1 MAHDL
6 PCFLFGALVLLPLL
20 QITGETNTTRSKIIK
35 NISSYVIE
43 RFSWL
48 TTRNWKNSKNMRR
61 AQFDNVRKLR
71 LDQPAL
77 ILLIHMYVVCV
88 CVSAFSLALL
98 TALLFGVSH
107 ARAKLLLASFSSRKG
122 GRRPKRELQSLR
134 RQIPHFSPVFIYL
147 KWYIS

>member
-1 MAHDL
+1 
-6 PCFLFGALVLLPLL
+6 
-20 QITGETNTTRSKIIK
+20 
-35 NISSYVIE
+35 
-43 RFSWL
+43 
-48 TTRNWKNSKNMRR
+48 MRR

-77 ILLIHMYVVCV
+77 IFLIHIHLSFVYACV
-88 CVSAFSLALL
+88 YAFSLALL

-134 RQIPHFSPVFIYL
+134 RQIPYFSPVFIYL
-147 KWYIS
+147 KWYVS

>member
-1 MAHDL
+1 MIDNKKL
-6 PCFLFGALVLLPLL
+6 
-20 QITGETNTTRSKIIK
+20 
-35 NISSYVIE
+35 
-43 RFSWL
+43 
-48 TTRNWKNSKNMRR
+48 KNSKNIRR

-77 ILLIHMYVVCV
+77 IFLIHIHLSFVYACV

-134 RQIPHFSPVFIYL
+134 RQISYFSPVFIYL
-147 KWYIS
+147 KWYVCFLD